1 MRTTWEHGQPVWDCV
16 VSDDREWHYVRVIG
30 TNLGPF
36 PNLSS
41 EDVEEGIMRF
51 AEELPATY
59 RIRHLLNRNPL
70 HIDSTGTVTD

>member
-1 MRTTWEHGQPVWDCV
+1 MRTTWEHGQSVWDCV

-51 AEELPATY
+51 AQELPATY

-70 HIDSTGTVTD
+70 HIDRTGTVTD